1 MFDWVVLKQEVM
13 CDIQLTQM
21 SCSCLRRTKQA
32 HRGQQN
38 VPTYRVGSAGQ
49 GYFLFYKKTLS
60 RARCVIM
67 QKYRWISMNQDLP
80 WIQKEFE
87 ASLDCK
93 MSPCV
98 KKKKKCV

>member
-38 VPTYRVGSAGQ
+38 VPTYRVGSVGQ
-49 GYFLFYKKTLS
+49 GYFLFYKKHGVELDVLS
-60 RARCVIM
+60 CRSTDGSA
-67 QKYRWISMNQDLP
+67 
-80 WIQKEFE
+80 
-87 ASLDCK
+87 
-93 MSPCV
+93 
-98 KKKKKCV
+98 